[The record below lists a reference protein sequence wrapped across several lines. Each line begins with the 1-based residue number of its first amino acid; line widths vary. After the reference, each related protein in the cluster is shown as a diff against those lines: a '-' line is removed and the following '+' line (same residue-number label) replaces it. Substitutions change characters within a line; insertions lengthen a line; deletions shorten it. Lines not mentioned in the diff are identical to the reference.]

1 MSRKKYIRQST
12 LLVGSSLLKGV
23 QVSDLKPNT
32 TVRSFS
38 GARADTIGEKLSKYN
53 IHYYKTII
61 LHVGDNDA
69 DNGADLDTFS
79 DNYVSFLSS
88 LSAKNRRIAVSGLLP
103 RESVDLK
110 PYNDTLK
117 TICDENDLEF
127 IDNHDNFL
135 LASGEMPASYFQKDK
150 LHLNTHDTRR
160 LLSNINKVISVT
172 KYTSRSNK
180 PKHFKGSHPNINNTR
195 HTSNGHR
202 MSPKFYHICFKRGHS
217 AQECYFNRRS
227 TPRRDMNS
235 W

>member
-1 MSRKKYIRQST
+1 MR
-12 LLVGSSLLKGV
+12 
-23 QVSDLKPNT
+23 VSDLKPDT

-38 GARADTIGEKLSKYN
+38 GARSDTIGEKLSKYN
-53 IHYYKTII
+53 IDDCKTII
-61 LHVGDNDA
+61 LHVGGNDA

-79 DNYVSFLSS
+79 DNYVSFLNS
-88 LSAKNRRIAVSGLLP
+88 LSAENRRIIVSGLLP

-150 LHLNTHDTRR
+150 LHLNTHGTRR

-172 KYTSRSNK
+172 KYIPRSNK
-180 PKHFKGSHPNINNTR
+180 PTHFQGSHPNQNNTR
-195 HTSNGHR
+195 PTSNGHR
-202 MSPKFYHICFKRGHS
+202 MSPKFCHICFKRNHS
-217 AQECYFNRRS
+217 TQECYFNR
-227 TPRRDMNS
+227 
-235 W
+235 